1 MNINNLNKVY
11 EDIKTL
17 CLQSFEKRYPSWI
30 SNSLTNIELQL
41 KRTLIEVQK
50 LEELKKEIKLITRRL

>member
-1 MNINNLNKVY
+1 MNVNNLNKVY

-17 CLQSFEKRYPSWI
+17 CLQSFKERYPSWI
-30 SNSLTNIELQL
+30 SNSLTNIELEL
-41 KRTLIEVQK
+41 KKTLIEVQK